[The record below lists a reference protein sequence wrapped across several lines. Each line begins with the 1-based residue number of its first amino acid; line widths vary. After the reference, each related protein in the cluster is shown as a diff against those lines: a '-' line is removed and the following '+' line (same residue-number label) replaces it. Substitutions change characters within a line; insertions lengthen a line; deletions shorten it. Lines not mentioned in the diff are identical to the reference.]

1 MKNRPTTIALAAVL
15 AAGLT
20 SAFATAA
27 TNATL
32 AAQAKITLPQARAKA
47 LAAVPGKI
55 AASELEQEAGGS
67 GLRYSFDI
75 ATAAGTREV
84 GIDAKTGAVLENSAD
99 NAPAS
104 QAGGEQKDADGD

>member
-20 SAFATAA
+20 SASPPLPRTQLSRRRRRSRCPKRAPRRSRPSPARSRRRNSSRKQAA
-27 TNATL
+27 
-32 AAQAKITLPQARAKA
+32 
-47 LAAVPGKI
+47 G
-55 AASELEQEAGGS
+55 

-104 QAGGEQKDADGD
+104 QAGGEQKDADGN